1 MNLNKKIIFLMVLI
15 LFAGYFFASSILTS
29 EHRGFAKFVRDN
41 TPQKLKNIL
50 KETIFVIPNI
60 KKKNSVFE
68 RDISELKNKT
78 FEQSLIIKA
87 LLNKLDSSK
96 MVFDQ
101 EIFSEKNKKY
111 KLKKI
116 SLPFYNLENPYK
128 NKLQGYL
135 TIVDDKLFVV
145 FWSGKILKID
155 LQEVQN
161 SSTLNFKEVKNNIDN
176 FIMDHNLKWIGIKD
190 TLYHND
196 NIYLSYTKENKDN
209 CYSVAVLKSKISND
223 SEDLNFEEFYSF
235 DECVGKKKENDFSGK
250 KYMGGYQAGGRLEV
264 FKDSLILTIGDYNN
278 WELPQNDQSNF
289 GKIITINLDKKN
301 SKILSKGHRNPQGLH
316 VFNEKFIFSTEHGPS
331 GGDEVNL
338 IQANSFG
345 EDLNFGWPISSYG
358 NHYPSVAKNN
368 KTKKIAPLHKSH
380 SQYGFIEP
388 IEVFSAKRLKE
399 LNVKTNSSSLLGLGI
414 SQIIKNNYSESGV
427 YISSLRAM
435 RILEYSFNTSNKKLK
450 YEDQLQFDERIRDIV
465 FDNKNNSYYIF
476 FEGTPS
482 LGILKKIDAN

>member
-1 MNLNKKIIFLMVLI
+1 
-15 LFAGYFFASSILTS
+15 
-29 EHRGFAKFVRDN
+29 
-41 TPQKLKNIL
+41 
-50 KETIFVIPNI
+50 
-60 KKKNSVFE
+60 
-68 RDISELKNKT
+68 
-78 FEQSLIIKA
+78 
-87 LLNKLDSSK
+87 
-96 MVFDQ
+96 
-101 EIFSEKNKKY
+101 
-111 KLKKI
+111 
-116 SLPFYNLENPYK
+116 
-128 NKLQGYL
+128 
-135 TIVDDKLFVV
+135 
-145 FWSGKILKID
+145 
-155 LQEVQN
+155 
-161 SSTLNFKEVKNNIDN
+161 
-176 FIMDHNLKWIGIKD
+176 
-190 TLYHND
+190 
-196 NIYLSYTKENKDN
+196 
-209 CYSVAVLKSKISND
+209 
-223 SEDLNFEEFYSF
+223 
-235 DECVGKKKENDFSGK
+235 
-250 KYMGGYQAGGRLEV
+250 MGGYQAGGRLEV
-264 FKDSLILTIGDYNN
+264 FKDNLILTIGDYNN

-338 IQANSFG
+338 IQANNFG